1 MPIPENI
8 CTEKSENIS
17 ERAVPI
23 LLHSNFA
30 LQPSALTT
38 WPSFHVDKYKM

>member
-17 ERAVPI
+17 ERVPE
-23 LLHSNFA
+23 
-30 LQPSALTT
+30 LTQLKLYKT
-38 WPSFHVDKYKM
+38 LSRCSFGFF

>member
-17 ERAVPI
+17 ERVLP
-23 LLHSNFA
+23 
-30 LQPSALTT
+30 TT
-38 WPSFHVDKYKM
+38 LCPKCITGD